1 MKSIEL
7 RLTIE
12 RVKRGET
19 HTSKYEA
26 ELRLTDSTTVGDI
39 GAFTKNCKTIWS
51 KAIKAKR
58 EFDENY
64 YECGISGIDVEVISS
79 TYDGWCDP
87 GKELVQK
94 SFNRWHTRNI
104 DDVSTEKGEESVYLT
119 PDTRY
124 TSEHWDLLI
133 QRDVLDGLSGI

>member
-1 MKSIEL
+1 MKSVEM
-7 RLTIE
+7 RLTVT
-12 RVKRGET
+12 RYKSGET

-51 KAIKAKR
+51 KAIEAKR
-58 EFDENY
+58 EWEKNY
-64 YECGISGIDVEVISS
+64 VPLIPDIDVEVISS

-104 DDVSTEKGEESVYLT
+104 DDISTEKGEESVYLI

-124 TSEHWDLLI
+124 TSEYWDLLI
-133 QRDVLDGLSGI
+133 QRDVLDGLSNI